1 VQLFNADHSFSQVPT
16 CAWVFMQVSVASNWL
31 LQAQVPAW
39 MSAWRLLQPL
49 SASASLTGLPF
60 TATVPPME

>member
-16 CAWVFMQVSVASNWL
+16 CAWVFMQVSVASNEL
-31 LQAQVPAW
+31 LHAQVPAL

-49 SASASLTGLPF
+49 SASASLIELPSS
-60 TATVPPME
+60 ATVPPIE